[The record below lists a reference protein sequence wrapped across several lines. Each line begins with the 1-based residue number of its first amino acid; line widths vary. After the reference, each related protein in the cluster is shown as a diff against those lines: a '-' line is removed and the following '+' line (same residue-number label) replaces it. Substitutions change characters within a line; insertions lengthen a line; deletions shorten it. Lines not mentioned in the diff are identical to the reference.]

1 MFHHRSDIVRAIAD
15 ICCISPE
22 NLYVLNPYKEEL
34 IISIMPQAKI
44 DFPEQ
49 ELSIIRGEIKRV
61 VFCNEDTGFY
71 ILRIELPP
79 GTKDGAGHVGKDGLL
94 TIKVTR
100 PNTVEGMTMEF
111 HGHFIE
117 DPNYGRQFI
126 ARAAHEVA
134 PSTTEGL
141 IAYLSSA
148 HFHGIGQVKARK
160 IVKHFGEATMDVI
173 NNNIDRLIEVAGITE
188 KNMIA
193 IKEVWVRNKEFN
205 EIMQFLMEYRLSA
218 VLAHKVYDLYGQDC
232 VSKMKANP
240 YELSKNIRGVGFK
253 KADTIALSL
262 GFATDSPIRLKA
274 CIQYVL
280 ESSENDGHCF
290 LYYHQIIS
298 GTEEYLG
305 FDMSRLV
312 GDMLMELETDE
323 QIIVL
328 RSDVDK
334 DRYYG
339 VRLYNNEQVCYRK
352 MLELS
357 KMEHSLELDEAD
369 LMSEIK
375 HKVGIELSEQQ
386 KAAVIGILKSGVSIL
401 TGGPGTG
408 KCLKEGTLVLCHNGD
423 KKPVEQI
430 VVGDILMGNDSTPR
444 RVLSICQGQ
453 EKMYDIVTNDGKSW
467 GCNESHILSL
477 RYRDSRNTIIN
488 GKKYHSGD
496 VVNISVRDYLTLSNR
511 KKHHLKMYSTGVEYP
526 EIELPIDPYVF
537 GVWLGDGSSSSDMFI
552 ITNEDKEVEISC
564 EAYSNSSGYEFVKRE
579 HKNRTQSLVIKKG
592 RNGDSLVSI
601 LKRLGVHSNKHIPR
615 IYAVNSSF
623 NRLRLLA
630 GLIDADGY
638 YSKRD
643 HIYEITQK
651 SKVLAFDIYDMA
663 MSLGFKSSI
672 TNKIATMKRDNGS
685 TYECLVYR
693 IFISGNIETIPVMIK
708 RKKAG
713 KVIGNKNHLSSGFKL
728 IDKGNGRYYGF
739 EIDGNRLFVL
749 GNYTV
754 THNTSVTKALV
765 EAAKYIGLKFL
776 LCAPTGRA
784 AKRMNDVIGHKAS
797 TIHRM
802 LIWDPNNGGFAHNEH
817 MPLDAD
823 CVLIDEFSMVDIHLA
838 ASLLRAIK
846 KGAMVVFIGDPDQLP
861 PVGAGNFFRDLINSN
876 VIPIYTLTQI
886 FRQGKESNIV
896 GFSHAINKGET
907 PIIES
912 PLEDPDIWKTRSTDC
927 VFIDSG
933 FMDQSKPSRDY
944 PVGISMRYGFDIL
957 GMIEHVYKDTLPKYY
972 NHPKDIQVLIPMKK
986 GPIGTIEV
994 NKRLQQSVNPP
1005 HSGLKEMRIGDKLFR
1020 ENDKVIQLTNNY
1032 NLGVVNGDIGRIVA
1046 IDHRNNQVHI
1056 NYGDDRVIAYS
1067 RKDILDIDLAYAI
1080 TCHKSQGSEF
1090 EFVIIP
1096 IMNQYYRMLYRQLI
1110 YTALTRA
1117 KKLAV
1122 FIGQRQSLTMA
1133 IDTIN
1138 SMKRQTSL
1146 QELLE
1151 GSLMPKKSIV
1161 YK

>member
-1 MFHHRSDIVRAIAD
+1 MFHHCSGIVRAIAD
-15 ICCISPE
+15 ICSISPE
-22 NLYVLNPYKEEL
+22 NLCVLNPYNEEL
-34 IISIMPQAKI
+34 ILPIMPQAKI

-126 ARAAHEVA
+126 AKTAHEVA

-193 IKEVWVRNKEFN
+193 IKEVWVKNKEFN
-205 EIMQFLMEYRLSA
+205 EIMQFLMDHRLSA

-240 YELSKNIRGVGFK
+240 YELSKNIRGIGFK
-253 KADTIALSL
+253 KSDTIALSL

-305 FDMSRLV
+305 FDMSKLI
-312 GDMLMELETDE
+312 GDMLIELEMDE
-323 QIIVL
+323 QIVVL
-328 RSDVDK
+328 RSDADK

-357 KMEHSLELDEAD
+357 KMDHSLELNETD
-369 LMSEIK
+369 LMNEIK

-386 KAAVIGILKSGVSIL
+386 KAAVIGILKSGVSVL

-408 KCLKEGTLVLCHNGD
+408 K
-423 KKPVEQI
+423 
-430 VVGDILMGNDSTPR
+430 
-444 RVLSICQGQ
+444 
-453 EKMYDIVTNDGKSW
+453 
-467 GCNESHILSL
+467 
-477 RYRDSRNTIIN
+477 
-488 GKKYHSGD
+488 
-496 VVNISVRDYLTLSNR
+496 
-511 KKHHLKMYSTGVEYP
+511 
-526 EIELPIDPYVF
+526 
-537 GVWLGDGSSSSDMFI
+537 
-552 ITNEDKEVEISC
+552 
-564 EAYSNSSGYEFVKRE
+564 
-579 HKNRTQSLVIKKG
+579 
-592 RNGDSLVSI
+592 
-601 LKRLGVHSNKHIPR
+601 
-615 IYAVNSSF
+615 
-623 NRLRLLA
+623 
-630 GLIDADGY
+630 
-638 YSKRD
+638 
-643 HIYEITQK
+643 
-651 SKVLAFDIYDMA
+651 
-663 MSLGFKSSI
+663 
-672 TNKIATMKRDNGS
+672 
-685 TYECLVYR
+685 
-693 IFISGNIETIPVMIK
+693 
-708 RKKAG
+708 
-713 KVIGNKNHLSSGFKL
+713 
-728 IDKGNGRYYGF
+728 
-739 EIDGNRLFVL
+739 
-749 GNYTV
+749 
-754 THNTSVTKALV
+754 TSVTKALV

-802 LIWDPNNGGFAHNEH
+802 LIWDPSNGGFAHNEH
-817 MPLDAD
+817 MLLDAD

-944 PVGISMRYGFDIL
+944 PVGISVRYGFDIL

-1005 HSGLKEMRIGDKLFR
+1005 HSGLKEIRIGDKLFR

-1133 IDTIN
+1133 INTIN

-1146 QELLE
+1146 QELLT
-1151 GSLMPKKSIV
+1151 GSLMPKEPIV
-1161 YK
+1161 YG

>member
-1 MFHHRSDIVRAIAD
+1 MSSNMQQTS
-15 ICCISPE
+15 IS
-22 NLYVLNPYKEEL
+22 L
-34 IISIMPQAKI
+34 
-44 DFPEQ
+44 PEQ
-49 ELSIIRGEIKRV
+49 EFTVIRGEVKRV
-61 VFCNEDTGFY
+61 VFSNEDNGFC
-71 ILRIELPP
+71 ILRIELPA
-79 GTKDGAGHVGKDGLL
+79 GTKKGVGHVGKDGYL
-94 TIKVTR
+94 TVKVTR
-100 PNTVEGMTMEF
+100 PNTVEGMTLEF
-111 HGHFIE
+111 HGSFIK
-117 DPNYGRQFI
+117 DPNYGHQFM
-126 ARAAHEVA
+126 AKVAHEVA

-141 IAYLSSA
+141 IAYLSSS

-160 IVKHFGEATMDVI
+160 IIKHFGESTMDII
-173 NNNIDRLIEVAGITE
+173 NNDIDRLIEVAGITE
-188 KNMIA
+188 KNLA
-193 IKEVWVRNKEFN
+193 VIKETWIRNKEFN
-205 EIMQFLMEYRLSA
+205 EIMQFLMDHRLST
-218 VLAHKVYDLYGQDC
+218 VLAHAVYDLYGKDC
-232 VSKMKANP
+232 VSKMKSNP
-240 YELSKNIRGVGFK
+240 YELSRKIRGVGFK
-253 KADTIALSL
+253 KADAIALSL
-262 GFATDSPIRLKA
+262 GFAVDSPIRLKA

-280 ESSENDGHCF
+280 EASENDGHCF

-305 FDMSRLV
+305 FDMSPLIKE
-312 GDMLMELETDE
+312 MLSELEDD
-323 QIIVL
+323 QHIVVM
-328 RSDVDK
+328 RSESDQ

-339 VRLYNNEQVCYRK
+339 VRLYNNEQLCYRR
-352 MLELS
+352 MVELS
-357 KMEHSLELDEAD
+357 KVQHDMDIDEVD
-369 LMSEIK
+369 LMNNIK
-375 HKVGIELSEQQ
+375 HKVGIELSAQQ
-386 KAAVIGILKSGVSIL
+386 KDAVIGILKSGVSVL

-444 RVLSICQGQ
+444 HVLSICQGQ

-477 RYRDSRNTIIN
+477 LYRDSRNTIIN
-488 GKKYHSGD
+488 GRKYRSGD
-496 VVNISVRDYLTLSNR
+496 VVNISVRDYLTLSDR

-526 EIELPIDPYVF
+526 EIELPIDPYLF
-537 GVWLGDGSSSSDMFI
+537 GVWLGDGSSSSDMFT
-552 ITNEDKEVEISC
+552 ITNEDKEIEIAC
-564 EAYSNSSGYEFVKRE
+564 ETYSNSSGYEFVKRE
-579 HKNRTQSLVIKKG
+579 HKSRTQSLVIKKG
-592 RNGDSLVSI
+592 HNGDSLVSV
-601 LKRLGVHSNKHIPR
+601 LKQLGVHSNKHIPR
-615 IYAVNSSF
+615 IYAVNSSL

-651 SKVLAFDIYDMA
+651 NKTLAFDIYDMA
-663 MSLGFKSSI
+663 MSLGFRSSI
-672 TNKIATMKRDNGS
+672 TDKIATMKRDNGS

-693 IFISGNIETIPVMIK
+693 IFISGDIETIPVLIE
-708 RKKAG
+708 RKKAR
-713 KVIGNKNHLSSGFKL
+713 KRIGNKNHLCSGFKL

-739 EIDGNRLFVL
+739 EIDGNKLFVL

-765 EAAKYIGLKFL
+765 EALKYIGLKFV

-784 AKRMNDVIGHKAS
+784 AKRMNDVINHKAT
-797 TIHRM
+797 TIHRL
-802 LIWDPNNGGFAHNEH
+802 LIWDPKNHGFAHNEH
-817 MPLDAD
+817 MPIDAD
-823 CVLIDEFSMVDIHLA
+823 CILVDEFSMVDIHLA
-838 ASLLRAIK
+838 ASLLRAVRQ
-846 KGAMVVFIGDPDQLP
+846 GAVVVFIGDPDQLP
-861 PVGAGNFFRDLINSN
+861 PVGAGNFFRDIINSK

-886 FRQGKESNIV
+886 FRQGKESSIV
-896 GFSHAINKGET
+896 QFSHAINKGET

-912 PLEDPDIWKTRSTDC
+912 PLEDPTIWKEKSTDC

-933 FMDQSKPSRDY
+933 FVDRSRSSRDY
-944 PVGISMRYGFDIL
+944 PVGTSMRYGYDII
-957 GMIEHVYKDTLPKYY
+957 GMIEHVYKETLPKYY

-994 NKRLQQSVNPP
+994 NKQLQKSVNPP
-1005 HSGLKEMRIGDKLFR
+1005 HAGLKELRVGDKLFR

-1032 NLGVVNGDIGRIVA
+1032 DLGVVNGDIGRIVA
-1046 IDHRNNQVHI
+1046 IDHKNNQVHI

-1090 EFVIIP
+1090 EYVIIP

-1122 FIGQRQSLTMA
+1122 FIGQREAMTMA
-1133 IDTIN
+1133 INMVN

-1146 QELLE
+1146 CELLT
-1151 GSLMPKKSIV
+1151 GTLVIKQP
-1161 YK
+1161 